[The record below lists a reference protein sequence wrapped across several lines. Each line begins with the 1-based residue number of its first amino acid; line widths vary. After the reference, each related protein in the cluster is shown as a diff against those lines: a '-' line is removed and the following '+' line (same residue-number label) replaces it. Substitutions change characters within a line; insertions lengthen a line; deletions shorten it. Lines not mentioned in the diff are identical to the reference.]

1 MQRIEG
7 DGAVR
12 DLEFA
17 EQLRR
22 GEDLVGLL
30 VDIDMHEDQAD
41 FGVERM
47 HRLSRMRCTAY

>member
-1 MQRIEG
+1 
-7 DGAVR
+7 
-12 DLEFA
+12 
-17 EQLRR
+17 LRR